1 MADERFLVTGGTGC
15 IGSWV
20 VRGLAREG
28 VPVTVITT
36 GRRRDRLAD
45 QRPP

>member
-20 VRGLAREG
+20 VGTSSARASRY
-28 VPVTVITT
+28 VVTPAGAGT
-36 GRRRDRLAD
+36 A
-45 QRPP
+45 

>member
-20 VRGLAREG
+20 VRGSCARAPPSRWSHRPAAG
-28 VPVTVITT
+28 T
-36 GRRRDRLAD
+36 GWS
-45 QRPP
+45 